1 MQRICYSVIHM
12 RDPLENAELLAL
24 AKTIEA
30 KSLSRAAAELGVPR
44 ATISRRLARLEERVG
59 ARLLRRTT
67 RSLTLTDAGELLYR
81 HARIVLA
88 AVEEAEAS
96 LQRGNDEPCG
106 ELRISVPPVVDDV
119 FYTMLATFADR
130 YPRVRMQVHFDSRH
144 VDLRRDGFDVALRA
158 GTDIEPGL
166 VARTV
171 MRTRLVAVASPAYLK
186 AHGAPRTKR
195 ELKDH
200 RCLMSFV
207 RGELAGTS
215 WPTTD
220 GALHIESVFA
230 SNEIRMLAFAAKRG
244 LGIAYLPETL
254 IRDDLDRGE
263 LVQVLPGVLEIK
275 TRMALVYAEREFLP
289 PQVRAFVDT
298 VVAWMPHLQAA
309 LGTGKPSKPNKRSIA
324 PDAQPRTRARPRAR
338 A

>member
-1 MQRICYSVIHM
+1 M

-24 AKTIEA
+24 AKTVEA

-67 RSLTLTDAGELLYR
+67 RSLALTDAGEVLYR

-96 LQRGNDEPCG
+96 LQRGSDEPCG

-119 FYTMLATFADR
+119 FYTMLASFAEQH
-130 YPRVRMQVHFDSRH
+130 PRVRMQVHFDSRH
-144 VDLRRDGFDVALRA
+144 VDLRRDGFDVAMRA
-158 GTDIEPGL
+158 GTNLEPGL
-166 VARTV
+166 VARTL
-171 MRTRLVAVASPAYLK
+171 MKTRLVAVASPSYLK
-186 AHGAPRTKR
+186 AHGTPRTKR
-195 ELKDH
+195 ELKKH
-200 RCLMSFV
+200 RCLMSFA
-207 RGELAGTS
+207 RGEVAGTS
-215 WPTTD
+215 WPTDD

-254 IRDDLDRGE
+254 IRDELEQGK
-263 LVQVLPGVLEIK
+263 LVQVLPGALEIK
-275 TRMALVYAEREFLP
+275 TRIALVYAEREFLP
-289 PQVRAFVDT
+289 PQVRAFVDM
-298 VVAWMPHLQAA
+298 VVAWMPRLQAA
-309 LGTGKPSKPNKRSIA
+309 LAPGRPGKRSIA
-324 PDAQPRTRARPRAR
+324 PESRPRAR
-338 A
+338 SRARARH